1 MFNKTI
7 NLILSTLCI
16 LISGCSTM
24 HFVNGPET
32 EDQSRSH
39 WHHSA
44 IYGALEISPPYDIAE
59 SCYGKEWN
67 KITIERTFLNS
78 LASLSLEGISV
89 YSPWSVHYSCR
100 LPVDQLRNQDNL

>member
-1 MFNKTI
+1 MLNKTI
-7 NLILSTLCI
+7 YTALSTLCI

-32 EDQSRSH
+32 EEKSRSH

-44 IYGALEISPPYDIAE
+44 IYGAFEISPPYDIAE

-67 KITIERTFLNS
+67 KITIERTLLNS
-78 LASLSLEGISV
+78 LASFGINGV
-89 YSPWSVHYSCR
+89 NLYTPWSVHYSCR
-100 LPVDQLRNQDNL
+100 LPVDQLQYQDDL